1 MTNAISEVAET
12 DFIMAVGTNTV
23 EAHPVIS
30 YKINQALRKG
40 AQLVVIDPRDTDLAK
55 WANEHL
61 QLKSGTDI
69 ALFNGMI
76 NVIISEDLWNKE
88 FVDNRTEGFD
98 DLKATVTKYTPEYV
112 EGITGIPAAKIRSV
126 ARAYAKAD
134 KASILYTMGIT
145 QHTVGTH
152 NVFSVANLA
161 MLCGHIGR
169 KFTGVNPLR
178 GQNNVQGA
186 CDMGAL
192 PNVLTAYQ
200 SVTDPAAREKFGK
213 AWNCTI
219 GEKPGLTV
227 GEMITAAHH
236 GDLKAMYIMGENP
249 MLSDPDA
256 SHVAHALEHLDFLVV
271 QDIFLTETA
280 QFADVVLPA
289 ASYAEKDGT
298 FSNTERR
305 VQRIRKAVPPPGIAL
320 PDWEIISRVAAAMG
334 YPMNYAS
341 PLEIF
346 DEMRSVTPSYAGITY
361 ARIEEK
367 GIQWPCPTCDH
378 PGTQVLHGE
387 KFSRGLGKFNAVEHV
402 DPDETTD
409 AEYPLILDTGRRLY
423 HYHTGTMTRKGM
435 LDEQMPSDYLE
446 INCADAE
453 SLGVCDGDK
462 VKVISRRGA
471 MEISAQISEVV
482 PRGLV
487 FTSFHFAET
496 PVNRLTNPKFD
507 PIAKIPELKVCAVR
521 VEKIA

>member
-1 MTNAISEVAET
+1 MTNAISEVADT
-12 DFIMAVGTNTV
+12 DFIIAVGTNTV

-55 WANEHL
+55 WSNEHL
-61 QLKSGTDI
+61 RLKSGTDI

-88 FVDNRTEGFD
+88 FVANRTEGFD
-98 DLKATVTKYTPEYV
+98 DLKATVAKYTPEYV

-134 KASILYTMGIT
+134 QASILYTMGIT

-219 GEKPGLTV
+219 GEKPGLAI
-227 GEMITAAHH
+227 GEMMTAAAH

-249 MLSDPDA
+249 ILSDPDA
-256 SHVAHALEHLDFLVV
+256 NHVAHALEHLDFLVV

-280 QFADVVLPA
+280 QYADVVLPA

-305 VQRIRKAVPPPGIAL
+305 VQRIRKAVEPPGIAL
-320 PDWEIISRVAAAMG
+320 PDWEIICRVTSAMG
-334 YPMNYAS
+334 YPMKYDS
-341 PLEIF
+341 PSEVF

-402 DPDETTD
+402 NPDEMPN
-409 AEYPLILDTGRRLY
+409 EEFPLILDTGRRLY

-435 LDEQMPSDYLE
+435 LNEQMPSDYLE
-446 INCADAE
+446 VNCVDAE
-453 SLGVCDGDK
+453 RFGIQDGDK
-462 VKVISRRGA
+462 VKVISRRGS
-471 MEISAQISEVV
+471 MEITARISDVV
-482 PRGLV
+482 PQGTV
-487 FTSFHFAET
+487 FSSFHFTET
-496 PVNRLTNPKFD
+496 PVNQLTNPKYD
-507 PIAKIPELKVCAVR
+507 PISKIPELKICAVK
-521 VEKIA
+521 VERTA